1 MPPVRSQCPRSESI
15 PPLPYLRPE
24 ALQPLPLL
32 SSQMEMVYQ
41 QVFHIVVVAEQEM
54 SAMKTQLPLGEGERL
69 PRAKSPHSNQTP
81 GSSAALS
88 PQSPKAVS
96 FTSTSA
102 LPEKERLLS
111 LSPSDSSLSS
121 LESLRLES
129 KIPKPP
135 GKVGQPGRGGYNLEE
150 HLKWTYNEMYKLKMN
165 KSKVETM
172 NFTFKVFTHEFN
184 MQISRNAQSQG
195 LHWLWKLLEA
205 TKIKAEDAGSRSN
218 KLSQGVKDRV
228 ASAALHRWSRDAQM
242 GDIHNTERVNWIEC
256 GKKKIG
262 ELMLRNT
269 RDVRLLGN
277 KRVLQGIQIEQPE
290 TLWVL
295 A

>member
-1 MPPVRSQCPRSESI
+1 MPPVRSQHARLESI

-41 QVFHIVVVAEQEM
+41 QVFRIVVVAEQEM

-88 PQSPKAVS
+88 LQSPKAVS
-96 FTSTSA
+96 FASTSA

-121 LESLRLES
+121 LESFRLES

-135 GKVGQPGRGGYNLEE
+135 GKVGWPGRGGYNLKE
-150 HLKWTYNEMYKLKMN
+150 HLKWTYDEMYKLKLRPDNTSHNSMTMRTSGHQTMKMK
-165 KSKVETM
+165 KSKAETM
-172 NFTFKVFTHEFN
+172 NLTFKVFTHEF
-184 MQISRNAQSQG
+184 
-195 LHWLWKLLEA
+195 K
-205 TKIKAEDAGSRSN
+205 
-218 KLSQGVKDRV
+218 
-228 ASAALHRWSRDAQM
+228 
-242 GDIHNTERVNWIEC
+242 
-256 GKKKIG
+256 
-262 ELMLRNT
+262 
-269 RDVRLLGN
+269 
-277 KRVLQGIQIEQPE
+277 
-290 TLWVL
+290 
-295 A
+295 